1 MNECL
6 LRGARNRSRDL
17 GHKYVTDCLADSD
30 GVGPPGG
37 VAFLFGLATWPTL
50 DRIREVAETLA
61 KSWDTG
67 LYDPLEEV
75 IQVTNLE
82 TGETE
87 GFIEIKE
94 GRVRS
99 WFSEGSAASQPND
112 PKDVQEKASE
122 PPKEEETEPFRCGCG
137 SYLFTSRI
145 FQRREVLVCDHC
157 HEMYAGE
164 GWG

>member
-6 LRGARNRSRDL
+6 LRGAQNRGQDL
-17 GHKYVTDCLADSD
+17 GHKYVTDCLASSPRS
-30 GVGPPGG
+30 VT
-37 VAFLFGLATWPTL
+37 FFFGLVTWPTL

-61 KSWDTG
+61 KRWNPR
-67 LYDPLEEV
+67 LHDPFEEV

-99 WFSEGSAASQPND
+99 WFSQVD
-112 PKDVQEKASE
+112 PEDVQEQASE
-122 PPKEEETEPFRCGCG
+122 PPRGLAHLPPNC
-137 SYLFTSRI
+137 S
-145 FQRREVLVCDHC
+145 
-157 HEMYAGE
+157 
-164 GWG
+164 